1 MGNHTQYLQFCD
13 RELFYLPYAAQILKE
28 FDFHAT
34 TDEFSMAELRSE
46 LEACATETEKN
57 QYLLNE
63 LKKMEEVVKE
73 KIIRVKKSAISKTF
87 EVLNDDKSVNS
98 IVAGSAANN
107 KRENPKNPK
116 IVAKI
121 KNCVENLK
129 NVQKKDRENQ
139 ILREMVQTVETAM
152 DRYKYQT
159 NLRSERFVKKKS

>member
-87 EVLNDDKSVNS
+87 EVLNDDKSVNL
-98 IVAGSAANN
+98 IVAGSAAA
-107 KRENPKNPK
+107 KREKKLENPKNSK

-121 KNCVENLK
+121 K
-129 NVQKKDRENQ
+129 
-139 ILREMVQTVETAM
+139 
-152 DRYKYQT
+152 
-159 NLRSERFVKKKS
+159 